1 MFKAQDSCTCT
12 LAFPTANISLK
23 QAESRERDKQGNM
36 SFFTIRLFYLLFGV
50 FSFFFFFPFYF
61 MLLTLYF
68 ILEYSPLTM
77 L

>member
-1 MFKAQDSCTCT
+1 MFKAQDSHTCA

-36 SFFTIRLFYLLFGV
+36 SFFIIRLFYLLFGV
-50 FSFFFFFPFYF
+50 FSFFFSFYF